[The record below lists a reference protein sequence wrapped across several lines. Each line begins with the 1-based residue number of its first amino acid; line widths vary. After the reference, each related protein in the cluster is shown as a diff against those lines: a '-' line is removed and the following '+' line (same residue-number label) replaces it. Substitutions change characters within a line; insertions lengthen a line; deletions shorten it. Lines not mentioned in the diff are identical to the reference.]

1 MTGRAQTKR
10 KENYFVLHS
19 EVRIVE
25 LLEGVGLGEKE
36 APRGSKGRGNSEDGT
51 RWGFWGAFSSVLL

>member
-1 MTGRAQTKR
+1 MTGCAQTKR

-19 EVRIVE
+19 EVIIVE

-36 APRGSKGRGNSEDGT
+36 VPPGSKGRGNSEDGAC
-51 RWGFWGAFSSVLL
+51 WGFWGAFSSFLL